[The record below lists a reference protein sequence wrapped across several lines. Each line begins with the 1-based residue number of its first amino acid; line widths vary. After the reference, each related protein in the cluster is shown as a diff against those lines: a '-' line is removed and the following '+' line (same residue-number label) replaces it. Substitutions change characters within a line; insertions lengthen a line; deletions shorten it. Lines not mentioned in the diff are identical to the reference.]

1 MSAIN
6 DALDTF
12 RVGLFI
18 TDECNIRCSHC
29 WFDSGPNRKTRMRL
43 KEAINYIDQARRIP
57 TVEWISFTGGEPF
70 LVPEMLL
77 NLVGYASERGLH
89 TECVTNCFWAETEE
103 KAEKQLREL
112 VDAGLYVINIS
123 VDDFHQQYIPFE
135 RVRNCYEASKRLALR
150 VVIMCTV
157 ARSSRLRINEVAM
170 RLDYEGIRIIGE
182 KKKSPVSALAMETG
196 FVPVGRGAEI
206 PKEEWLIGYSPIEG
220 PCRAVLQDIG
230 IASSGRVLPCCSAA
244 SLVEDAALGNAN
256 EKSLAELIEAASKQP
271 LFKILSSK
279 GPTGLSDLLDA
290 KHQDRYVNQCHLC
303 YEMLTDA
310 RLSQVLEDF

>member
-1 MSAIN
+1 
-6 DALDTF
+6 
-12 RVGLFI
+12 
-18 TDECNIRCSHC
+18 
-29 WFDSGPNRKTRMRL
+29 
-43 KEAINYIDQARRIP
+43 
-57 TVEWISFTGGEPF
+57 
-70 LVPEMLL
+70 
-77 NLVGYASERGLH
+77 
-89 TECVTNCFWAETEE
+89 VTNCFWAETEE

-135 RVRNCYEASKRLALR
+135 RVLNCYEASKRLALR

-157 ARSSRLRINEVAM
+157 SRSSRLRIKEVAR
-170 RLDYEGIRIIGE
+170 RLDDEGIRIIGEE

-196 FVPVGRGAEI
+196 FVPVGRAAVI
-206 PKEEWLIGYSPIEG
+206 PKEEWLIGYSPVEG

-244 SLVEDAALGNAN
+244 SLVEDASLGNAK

-279 GPTGLSDLLDA
+279 GPTGLRDLLGS
-290 KHQDRYVNQCHLC
+290 KRNSSYVNRCHLC
-303 YEMLTDA
+303 YKVLTDP
-310 RLSQVLEDF
+310 RLPKIL